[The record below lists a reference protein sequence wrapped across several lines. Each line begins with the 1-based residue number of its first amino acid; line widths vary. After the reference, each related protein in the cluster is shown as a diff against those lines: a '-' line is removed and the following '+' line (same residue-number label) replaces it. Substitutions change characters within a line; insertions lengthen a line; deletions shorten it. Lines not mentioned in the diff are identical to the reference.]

1 MEDKAQQ
8 TTIEEDIRD
17 LEKTEEQLLH
27 VLEIVKQLTEELSN
41 TDLPTE
47 ERISASKKLTI
58 DYMKTVDAICDSLKK
73 HTELM
78 DYYREAYRID
88 NTAWLGESM
97 NHLAASSTKPEEA
110 VNIDLSHKAT

>member
-17 LEKTEEQLLH
+17 LEKTEEVGVHSISWLA
-27 VLEIVKQLTEELSN
+27 VATAAQLTEELSN

-58 DYMKTVDAICDSLKK
+58 DYMKTVDVETGGRD
-73 HTELM
+73 
-78 DYYREAYRID
+78 
-88 NTAWLGESM
+88 
-97 NHLAASSTKPEEA
+97 EE
-110 VNIDLSHKAT
+110 